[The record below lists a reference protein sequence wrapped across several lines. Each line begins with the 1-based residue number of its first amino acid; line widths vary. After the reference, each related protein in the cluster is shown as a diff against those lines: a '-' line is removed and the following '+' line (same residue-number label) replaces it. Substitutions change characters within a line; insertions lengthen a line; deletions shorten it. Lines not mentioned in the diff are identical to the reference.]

1 MDKPIVLYTDHI
13 MNRTL
18 CYNFAK
24 GSNSLLCH
32 VNQFKEY
39 HKTIATYGVLRGT
52 YEIIEKVSNFYYID
66 HGYFNQSTRKF
77 ENNRTG
83 ILNLDGYFRIVYNN
97 LVHNGEGSYPDD
109 RFKKLNLQFKK
120 QKNHGR
126 YIILSEPSEMMKKIY
141 NQNNWVSET
150 KKIINKFSD
159 REIIVHNKFSKQSLD
174 SLLVNAW
181 AFISLQSAAGFKAMI
196 NGIPAYFTEET
207 LKNINPIQEIENPKI
222 NYKIFNNLAYGQW
235 TLNEIESGEAWENI
249 IHYNK

>member
-32 VNQFKEY
+32 VNEFKEY

-52 YEIIEKVSNFYYID
+52 YEIIKKVSNFYYID

-77 ENNRTG
+77 ENNRTSV
-83 ILNLDGYFRIVYNN
+83 LNLDGYFRIVYNN
-97 LVHNGEGSYPDD
+97 LVHNGEGNYPDD
-109 RFKKLNLQFKK
+109 RFKKLNLKFKK

-141 NQNNWVSET
+141 NQHNWVNET
-150 KKIINKFSD
+150 KKMIENFSD

-181 AFISLQSAAGFKAMI
+181 AFVSLQSAAGFKAMI

-207 LKNINPIQEIENPKI
+207 LKNINLIQEIENPKI

-235 TLNEIESGEAWENI
+235 TLNEIENGEAWENI
-249 IHYNK
+249 THYNK